1 MCNLISKA
9 YIEHDIY
16 IPFAHRPPPPH
27 QPRVGANWVLF
38 VWRRRRREKA
48 ILNYCI
54 YLSRLTKNAA
64 AFVVRNGEFVRT
76 MQYNVL
82 YNAHC
87 ARMSDVPPDV
97 YAVKYR
103 LGFSQYARNHSH
115 I

>member
-1 MCNLISKA
+1 MIFIFRL
-9 YIEHDIY
+9 
-16 IPFAHRPPPPH
+16 PT
-27 QPRVGANWVLF
+27 G
-38 VWRRRRREKA
+38 RRRRINREWAQIGCCSCGGGGVAGKA